1 MLLGARLL
9 PPRQAWALALAS
21 LAAYA
26 LLFNWHL
33 PWPLA
38 GSDAAYA
45 FQLHLMGMW
54 LTFAV
59 SVLLLTGFVSYL
71 ATLLLRREA
80 ALAAAREAQ
89 LRNEQLVGLGVQAAA
104 AAHALSTPLATLTL
118 LCDELLH
125 DATATQ
131 RADLQLMQRQL
142 QLCREAL
149 VQLKAGSGGAARPLP
164 VCTQLAQQLQG
175 WHSTRPD
182 VQLLRHGLT
191 EGGPLLA
198 LDARFWP
205 AFFNLLNNAADAAGE
220 AVSGGR
226 EVALTVAVEPGWLRL
241 ETHNRHGR
249 LSAAQLQHAGLAPL
263 DSAKPAGLGLGV
275 LLSHATLSQLGGELK
290 LDNDAAGGVRA
301 TLRLPLDG
309 ADADTADH

>member
-1 MLLGARLL
+1 
-9 PPRQAWALALAS
+9 
-21 LAAYA
+21 
-26 LLFNWHL
+26 
-33 PWPLA
+33 
-38 GSDAAYA
+38 
-45 FQLHLMGMW
+45 
-54 LTFAV
+54 
-59 SVLLLTGFVSYL
+59 
-71 ATLLLRREA
+71 
-80 ALAAAREAQ
+80 
-89 LRNEQLVGLGVQAAA
+89 
-104 AAHALSTPLATLTL
+104 
-118 LCDELLH
+118 
-125 DATATQ
+125 
-131 RADLQLMQRQL
+131 MQRQL